1 MKTIVAILVSNR
13 QEVATRVQSVLTS
26 WGCMIKTRLGLHGG
40 VLDECTDTG
49 LIVVELVGEEEKR
62 DEFVRKLSVI
72 KGVDVKRIDLALED

>member
-13 QEVATRVQSVLTS
+13 SEVASRVQAVLTN

-49 LIVVELVGEEEKR
+49 LIIVELVGEEEKR
-62 DEFVRKLSVI
+62 AEFVRKLGVI
-72 KGVDVKRIDLALED
+72 RGVDVKRIDLALED

>member
-13 QEVATRVQSVLTS
+13 REVATRVQSVLTG

-49 LIVVELVGEEEKR
+49 LIIVELVGEEEKR
-62 DEFVRKLSVI
+62 DEFVRKLGVI
-72 KGVDVKRIDLALED
+72 RGVDVKRIDLALED

>member
-13 QEVATRVQSVLTS
+13 REVATRVQSVLTS
-26 WGCMIKTRLGLHGG
+26 WGCMIRTRLGLHGG
-40 VLDECTDTG
+40 VLDECTDSG

-72 KGVDVKRIDLALED
+72 KGVDAKRIDLALED